1 MVRPKVLDRH
11 GDNRVYR
18 PDKQRKEISAMIII
32 VVIFGELMFLTGIL
46 MLRSPQEL
54 KRIMTS
60 FSSQGRYLFAILF
73 RLVVSTVLLYTSG
86 EMKYSLVM
94 HSLGAL
100 GILAAIGMLIGG
112 QERSDRMVEG
122 WMRKSDNYLR
132 SWSVVPIVAGA
143 FIIYATAG

>member
-1 MVRPKVLDRH
+1 VRLKVLDRH
-11 GDNRVYR
+11 GDNRVHR
-18 PDKQRKEISAMIII
+18 PDKQRKEISAMKII
-32 VVIFGELMFLTGIL
+32 VVIFGELMFLAGIL
-46 MLRSPQEL
+46 MLKSPLEF
-54 KRIMTS
+54 KKIMNS
-60 FSSQGRYLFAILF
+60 FSGQGRFLFAILF

-86 EMKYSLVM
+86 TMKFSLVM
-94 HSLGAL
+94 HTLGAL

-112 QERSDRMVEG
+112 QERSDAMVDN